1 MFIAVEGID
10 GSGKGTQSKL
20 LNKWVK
26 EKGHDT
32 FLTREPTG
40 GAIGQLLRKVLKKG
54 GLDPRAE
61 ALLFAADRAEHV
73 REISLKLAENRVII
87 SERYFHSS
95 IAYQGAS
102 GVSIKWLMEL
112 NRFAPIPDLVLYLDV
127 SPEVGLERISSGN
140 SLRSSVREKEYFEKQ
155 GFLGRVREIYLDLA
169 NEDKDNFAVIDASGT
184 IDEVQTVIR
193 RRVSHALSA
202 REEVRKK
209 PEQKGLGDYL
219 D

>member
-20 LNKWVK
+20 LNKWIK

-40 GAIGQLLRKVLKKG
+40 GAIGQLLREVLKKG
-54 GLDPRAE
+54 ELDPRAE
-61 ALLFAADRAEHV
+61 ALLFAADRTEHV
-73 REISLKLAENRVII
+73 KEISLKLAEGRVII
-87 SERYFHSS
+87 SERYFYSS

-127 SPEVGLERISSGN
+127 SPEVGLERISSKN
-140 SLRSSVREKEYFEKQ
+140 SLRSSMREKEYFERQ
-155 GFLGRVREIYLDLA
+155 DFLGRVREIYLDLA
-169 NEDKDNFAVIDASGT
+169 SENRFAVIDASGT
-184 IDEVQTVIR
+184 IDEVQTAIR
-193 RRVSHALSA
+193 RAAGRALGKL
-202 REEVRKK
+202 EETKK
-209 PEQKGLGDYL
+209 RPAQKGLGDYVE
-219 D
+219 

>member
-40 GAIGQLLRKVLKKG
+40 GVIGQLLREVLKKG

-61 ALLFAADRAEHV
+61 ALLFAADRTEHV
-73 REISLKLAENRVII
+73 KEISLKLAEGRAII
-87 SERYFHSS
+87 SERYFYSS

-102 GVSIKWLMEL
+102 GVSMKWLMEL

-140 SLRSSVREKEYFEKQ
+140 SLRSSMREKEYFEKQ
-155 GFLGRVREIYLDLA
+155 DFLSKVREIYLDLA
-169 NEDKDNFAVIDASGT
+169 NENKNNFAVIDASGT
-184 IDEVQTVIR
+184 IDEVQTAIR
-193 RRVSHALSA
+193 RRVSHVLSEG
-202 REEVRKK
+202 EEIKKK
-209 PEQKGLGDYL
+209 PKQKGLGDF
-219 D
+219 